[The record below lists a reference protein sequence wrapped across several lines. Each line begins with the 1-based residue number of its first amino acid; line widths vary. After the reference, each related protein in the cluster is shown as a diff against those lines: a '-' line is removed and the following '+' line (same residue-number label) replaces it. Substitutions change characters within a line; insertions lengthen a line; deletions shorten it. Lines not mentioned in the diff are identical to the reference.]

1 MGGSRPKSLQSP
13 VGAQHP
19 SSSTL
24 VQVAM
29 KLAPLAL
36 ALLVGCQQ
44 SGAVRKLGK
53 DEQKED
59 EQAQEVMRERLG
71 LHASAESHLAEL
83 VEEMEADP
91 GCQNFFLSDGRDPV
105 DLPSTWAEARE
116 SAGSICREEFEMPE
130 EWCGDQVKEVL
141 PESLLDDA
149 SMDMSSEMCGKLR
162 QAVLAGRATSLEES
176 VARKEGARR
185 RGKGQR

>member
-1 MGGSRPKSLQSP
+1 MG
-13 VGAQHP
+13 
-19 SSSTL
+19 
-24 VQVAM
+24 
-29 KLAPLAL
+29 
-36 ALLVGCQQ
+36 
-44 SGAVRKLGK
+44 
-53 DEQKED
+53 
-59 EQAQEVMRERLG
+59 MRERLG

-130 EWCGDQVKEVL
+130 
-141 PESLLDDA
+141 SLLDDA

-176 VARKEGARR
+176 VARKGGPRR
-185 RGKGQR
+185 RGKR